1 MGMAMARSRNACAKS
16 CTTREK
22 RWANFLDIQCIEL
35 IFAEILELPSWL
47 TNHIPE
53 EPTKNDPPPAKP
65 RIDSL
70 RTFLAGQSPNM
81 KNKSS
86 PRLNKK
92 LKTCHSL
99 EDIRR
104 LAADFQFNMQLAT
117 ACSQIAFRRLLQTTT
132 KIRVI
137 LQFLEDP
144 SLNNPEAQ
152 NIQTF
157 LRWYLEQKFEHHQDV
172 DIIAWLRRQ
181 ISLGCL
187 MGPELQTLLRTVF
200 DLRRSLQ
207 TKFQELSFP
216 LAISESLNISTVFQI
231 RDISTVTLNLLLDLM
246 SYGHLSPEMERSGL
260 QILQSLNAS
269 QIQHMNHSISSFLR
283 SCLLA
288 EIFNG
293 QRRSKCIKR
302 VNNMSNILILLQEL
316 PKNIIISIVIP
327 LSKKLLECRK
337 PASVDRSISI
347 EAFDAWCSYLINNDI
362 FKLLEYEEGWDQFK
376 HDLKKQNIK
385 SVGPYL
391 QNFSIDNKIYF
402 TSFNPANAVPKK
414 FCPFTA
420 ARTKECFKPLK
431 GYRFIQHL
439 FVTMFQ
445 ISGTRVSPSSDFSS
459 LLQVVDKLGMD
470 RTTLALIHCFRE
482 RWIKIDHQV
491 IINQIRKHADTFPHI
506 AYYLFKQTP
515 NLPLESCP
523 AVAEIMIYNARF
535 NPGTALSHRCQRQPG
550 LVHVLGN
557 QIEGEEEVRQA
568 RIELFGRM
576 AIAYANATHLFP
588 RVALRQVY
596 SCYLLHRQ
604 YKLSP
609 LSVRISRALTIS
621 GIVRPLQES
630 RWVCTDRLAWILKI
644 VGEVEGEAVAARVDE
659 LVYGWRS
666 LIHREMERKRMVVWH
681 QEALGIF
688 DTDME
693 VPKRETQRKFF
704 RGPASRGWVVWEK
717 TNESLRRILW
727 GLNMA
732 KTNADNSVPVISSAS
747 PTASATDTSELS
759 EALSSDIVLQRE
771 MERYRA
777 RIRR

>member
-1 MGMAMARSRNACAKS
+1 
-16 CTTREK
+16 
-22 RWANFLDIQCIEL
+22 
-35 IFAEILELPSWL
+35 
-47 TNHIPE
+47 
-53 EPTKNDPPPAKP
+53 
-65 RIDSL
+65 
-70 RTFLAGQSPNM
+70 M

-86 PRLNKK
+86 LRLNKK
-92 LKTCHSL
+92 LKACNSL
-99 EDIRR
+99 EDIRKS
-104 LAADFQFNMQLAT
+104 AADFQFNMQLAS
-117 ACSQIAFRRLLQTTT
+117 ACSQLAFRRLLQTTT
-132 KIRVI
+132 KIRII

-152 NIQTF
+152 NIRTF

-207 TKFQELSFP
+207 IKFQELSFP

-231 RDISTVTLNLLLDLM
+231 RDINTDTLNLLLDLM

-269 QIQHMNHSISSFLR
+269 QIQHMNHGISSFLK

-293 QRRSKCIKR
+293 QRRSKNKKP
-302 VNNMSNILILLQEL
+302 VDNMCNILILLQEL
-316 PKNIIISIVIP
+316 PKNISISIIM
-327 LSKKLLECRK
+327 LLNRKLLECTK

-347 EAFDAWCSYLINNDI
+347 EAFDTWCSYLINNDI
-362 FKLLEYEEGWDQFK
+362 FKLLENEEGWDQFK
-376 HDLKKQNIK
+376 HDLKKQIIK
-385 SVGPYL
+385 KVGPYL
-391 QNFSIDNKIYF
+391 QNFSIDNKVYF
-402 TSFNPANAVPKK
+402 TSFNPMNAISKGE
-414 FCPFTA
+414 CPFTV
-420 ARTKECFKPLK
+420 ARNKGCFKPLK

-439 FVTMFQ
+439 FITMFQ
-445 ISGTRVSPSSDFSS
+445 ISLTRVSPSTDFSS
-459 LLQVVDKLGMD
+459 LLQVIDKLGMD
-470 RTTLALIHCFRE
+470 KTTLALIHCFRE

-491 IINQIRKHADTFPHI
+491 IINQIRKHADTLPHI

-557 QIEGEEEVRQA
+557 QTEGEKEVRQA

-621 GIVRPLQES
+621 GIARPLQES
-630 RWVCTDRLAWILKI
+630 RWVSNDKVAWILKI
-644 VGEVEGEAVAARVDE
+644 VGEVEGEAVAARADE
-659 LVYGWRS
+659 IVYGWRS
-666 LIHREMERKRMVVWH
+666 LIHREMERKRMMVWH

-688 DTDME
+688 NTDID

-704 RGPASRGWVVWEK
+704 RRPASRGWVVWEK
-717 TNESLRRILW
+717 TKESLGRILW
-727 GLNMA
+727 GLDMA
-732 KTNADNSVPVISSAS
+732 KTNPDNSVPVISSPPS
-747 PTASATDTSELS
+747 TASAMDTSELD
-759 EALSSDIVLQRE
+759 EVISSDVVLQRE